1 MDSRAIQQAQTRL
14 RTCQETLD
22 GLRQS
27 KSYQDFSGHW
37 YVFLVAWKNI
47 YVLLEQGA
55 KASAQSRQWFG
66 AKKAERRN
74 DELLQY
80 LFEARNSDEHGLEE
94 TTEFRPGHLH
104 IGVMGA
110 GLSNAIR
117 LDGTFGPGQTMR
129 VTSLDGLPIG
139 VEQKPSRIVLAVVY
153 ARGNR
158 TLLPPTK
165 HKGVLL
171 PDQEPLTVA
180 ALAPTYVENLVSEA
194 SSLT

>member
-94 TTEFRPGHLH
+94 TTEFHPGQLK
-104 IGVMGA
+104 IGVRGP
-110 GLSNAIR
+110 GLSRGIR
-117 LDGTFGPGQTMR
+117 IDGTFGPGQNVR
-129 VTSLDGLPIG
+129 VTSLDGLPVG
-139 VEQKPSRIVLAVVY
+139 VEHKPPRIALAAVH

-180 ALAPTYVENLVSEA
+180 ALALTYVENLVSEA
-194 SSLT
+194 SSLP

>member
-1 MDSRAIQQAQTRL
+1 MPRDVGWLTSIQVLSRFFRALVCVSCGLEEYLRPSRTR
-14 RTCQETLD
+14 RESVSAKPSVVW
-22 GLRQS
+22 RQ
-27 KSYQDFSGHW
+27 
-37 YVFLVAWKNI
+37 
-47 YVLLEQGA
+47 
-55 KASAQSRQWFG
+55 
-66 AKKAERRN
+66 KAERRN

-180 ALAPTYVENLVSEA
+180 ALALTYVENLVSEA